1 MKLLQEFIDNKKL
14 YYAYEYFLNYVY
26 TLIRMYTGYTI
37 RSIFLLVTLAL
48 FSILIFFF
56 YKEFYTLILKDPLLG
71 ISLIL
76 ILCGYISYLQFN
88 LGCRIIITLTKGIP
102 HFLHISVSVII
113 IITGL
118 TTLFF
123 KKEIITELS
132 NYPKTLNTLLIV
144 SLFYVIFLKFNLLTR
159 LTFVLFKGIPYL
171 KWEINNIP
179 RLVFYLSYNTI
190 TTIFTLLVI
199 KRIYTTINIYN
210 PDLCYIIF
218 LYNCIF
224 TTILY
229 FTYMYF
235 IYEGID
241 FKTIDNSKIKLTVF
255 SIILLSLFPIALLFN
270 FFEILHKLP
279 K

>member
-1 MKLLQEFIDNKKL
+1 MDLTKEEEFHIELYSQFHIELTFFTHIKPIPDNFKTPTVML
-14 YYAYEYFLNYVY
+14 FYV
-26 TLIRMYTGYTI
+26 L
-37 RSIFLLVTLAL
+37 
-48 FSILIFFF
+48 
-56 YKEFYTLILKDPLLG
+56 E
-71 ISLIL
+71 
-76 ILCGYISYLQFN
+76 
-88 LGCRIIITLTKGIP
+88 CRIIITLTKGIP

-132 NYPKTLNTLLIV
+132 NYPNTLKTLLIV